1 MKILS
6 KKQIIF
12 LHEHLI
18 NATGGTEGIKDE
30 GMLESAMNAPFQ
42 TFGGEDL
49 FPTIYQKAARLGF
62 GLASNHPFLDGNKRI
77 GAHAMLTF
85 LEINGVEMQ
94 YTNKELSDIF
104 LAIADNQVN
113 YDDLLSWLIEHVVWR

>member
-30 GMLESAMNAPFQ
+30 GMLESAMNAFSN
-42 TFGGEDL
+42 FWWGRSFSNDL
-49 FPTIYQKAARLGF
+49 PK
-62 GLASNHPFLDGNKRI
+62 SC
-77 GAHAMLTF
+77 
-85 LEINGVEMQ
+85 
-94 YTNKELSDIF
+94 
-104 LAIADNQVN
+104 
-113 YDDLLSWLIEHVVWR
+113 

>member
-6 KKQIIF
+6 RKQIIF

-49 FPTIYQKAARLGF
+49 FQRFTKKLLDWD
-62 GLASNHPFLDGNKRI
+62 LA
-77 GAHAMLTF
+77 
-85 LEINGVEMQ
+85 
-94 YTNKELSDIF
+94 
-104 LAIADNQVN
+104 
-113 YDDLLSWLIEHVVWR
+113 

>member
-1 MKILS
+1 MIVLS
-6 KKQIIF
+6 KQQILL
-12 LHEHLI
+12 LHSQLI
-18 NATGGTEGIKDE
+18 SGTGGSDGLREVGL
-30 GMLESAMNAPFQ
+30 LESAINSPFQ
-42 TFGGEDL
+42 QFGNEDL
-49 FPTIYQKAARLGF
+49 YPTIQQKASRLCF
-62 GLASNHPFLDGNKRI
+62 GLVNNHPFIDGNKRI

-104 LAIADNQVN
+104 LAIADNQVH

>member
-42 TFGGEDL
+42 TFDWDL
-49 FPTIYQKAARLGF
+49 A
-62 GLASNHPFLDGNKRI
+62 
-77 GAHAMLTF
+77 
-85 LEINGVEMQ
+85 
-94 YTNKELSDIF
+94 
-104 LAIADNQVN
+104 
-113 YDDLLSWLIEHVVWR
+113 

>member
-77 GAHAMLTF
+77 MPC
-85 LEINGVEMQ
+85 
-94 YTNKELSDIF
+94 
-104 LAIADNQVN
+104 
-113 YDDLLSWLIEHVVWR
+113 

>member
-30 GMLESAMNAPFQ
+30 GMLESAMNAPFKLLVGKIFFQ
-42 TFGGEDL
+42 RFTKKLLDWDL
-49 FPTIYQKAARLGF
+49 A
-62 GLASNHPFLDGNKRI
+62 
-77 GAHAMLTF
+77 
-85 LEINGVEMQ
+85 
-94 YTNKELSDIF
+94 
-104 LAIADNQVN
+104 
-113 YDDLLSWLIEHVVWR
+113 